1 MNDINYYNNY
11 QHICSSVLLTKFPLH
26 VGIIVALHDYD
37 ASQPDEL
44 SFKESERLQ
53 RVNDIEYGWWR
64 ARSLVTGKEGVIPN
78 NYVAPVQS
86 IQKQE
91 YVTVDVTYNLFICS

>member
-1 MNDINYYNNY
+1 M
-11 QHICSSVLLTKFPLH
+11 CSSVLLTKFPLN
-26 VGIIVALHDYD
+26 VGIIVALYD
-37 ASQPDEL
+37 FDSVNPDAL
-44 SFKESERLQ
+44 SFKVSERLQ
-53 RVNDIEYGWWR
+53 IVNDIEYGWWI

-91 YVTVDVTYNLFICS
+91 YVTVDVTYNLFIYS

>member
-1 MNDINYYNNY
+1 MFISFVY
-11 QHICSSVLLTKFPLH
+11 KFPMH
-26 VGIIVALHDYD
+26 VGNIVALYDYD
-37 ASQPDEL
+37 ASEPDEL

-53 RVNDIEYGWWR
+53 IIDVIGYGWWK
-64 ARSLVTGKEGVIPN
+64 ARSFVTGKEGAIPN

-91 YVTVDVTYNLFICS
+91 YVTVDVTYNLFIYL